1 MAYPRMDI
9 PGGSNISRGGG
20 MGFKQII
27 GLAAAAAVPGRGLP
41 PARRLGRDTSRG
53 PGGPALLRPGH
64 LLGHPAKIY
73 LT

>member
-1 MAYPRMDI
+1 
-9 PGGSNISRGGG
+9 